1 MTHTNNWPQ
10 PHEMGDLLGQQ
21 DRRLSQEER
30 RPRVTK
36 ASDLLGPI
44 AGPQAV
50 LVDNLN
56 SDLAAFDGWVMVP
69 PGAFGSPDTAKW
81 WIGWI
86 VASPEGGV
94 QLLSTMKTA
103 DLPHEVKIRSW
114 DIIGDGT
121 RVYSSWE
128 GLAEDPPVPTL
139 DYAEYMRTSTFSV
152 PDGIS
157 SLPAR
162 SSGVDVGG
170 VAWDGANARFEVS
183 VPGLYQIDAVV
194 PWNNFGTA
202 FRRDLILD
210 YSTDGSTWTNLT
222 EHRTQQTGVNSNA
235 ISTTKYVSETDIGG
249 TAAYFRFRLNQD
261 TGGSTNNSANRTRIT
276 VARVA

>member
-1 MTHTNNWPQ
+1 MSHSNGWPVA
-10 PHEMGDLLGQQ
+10 ETMSDLLGQQ
-21 DRRLSQEER
+21 ERRMGIEER

-36 ASDLLGPI
+36 ASDLLGPL
-44 AGPQAV
+44 AGPQAI

-56 SDLAAFDGWVMVP
+56 SDLATFNGWIVVP
-69 PGAFGSPDTAKW
+69 PGAFGSPDTGKW

-86 VASPEGGV
+86 VTSEEGGT
-94 QLLSTMKTA
+94 QMLTTMKTVNI
-103 DLPHEVKIRSW
+103 PHEVKIRSW
-114 DIIGDGT
+114 DIVGDGT
-121 RVYSSWE
+121 RAYSPWE
-128 GLAEDPPVPTL
+128 DLAGGGPAPL
-139 DYAEYMRTSTFSV
+139 DYAEYMRTATFAV
-152 PDGIS
+152 PDGVS

-162 SSGVDVGG
+162 SSGTDVGG
-170 VAWDGANARFEVS
+170 VAWDDINARFEVS

-210 YSTDGSTWTNLT
+210 YSTDGSTWANLT

-235 ISTTKYVSETDIGG
+235 ISTTKHVSETDIGG
-249 TAAYFRFRLNQD
+249 TAAYFRFLLYQN
-261 TGGSTNNSANRTRIT
+261 TGGPTNNSANRTRIT